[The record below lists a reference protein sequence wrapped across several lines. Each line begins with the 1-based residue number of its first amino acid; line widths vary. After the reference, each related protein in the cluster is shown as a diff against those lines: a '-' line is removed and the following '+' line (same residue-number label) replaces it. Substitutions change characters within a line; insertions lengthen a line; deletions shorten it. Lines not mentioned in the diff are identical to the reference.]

1 MKNVDQLYEKFY
13 NAYKND
19 YDNDELS
26 QEAKKKTFDYKQFEF
41 IDETDKKSKIDEETE
56 IFLRRLKIEKRV
68 LIKWD
73 L

>member
-26 QEAKKKTFDYKQFEF
+26 QESKKKTFDYKQFEF
-41 IDETDKKSKIDEETE
+41 IDETDKSQKQMKKQKS
-56 IFLRRLKIEKRV
+56 F
-68 LIKWD
+68 
-73 L
+73 